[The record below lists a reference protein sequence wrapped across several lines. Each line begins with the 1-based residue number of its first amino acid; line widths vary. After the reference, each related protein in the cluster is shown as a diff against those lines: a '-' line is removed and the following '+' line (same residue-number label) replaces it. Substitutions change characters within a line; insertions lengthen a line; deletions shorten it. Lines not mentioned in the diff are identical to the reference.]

1 MFTTI
6 FGIVL
11 ELIQMSAKDNLERKE
26 YMGLWR
32 CVSELM
38 AKMMSRFP
46 STVTKYIDRN
56 TP

>member
-38 AKMMSRFP
+38 AKMMSRLP